1 MISQDT
7 KSDPTRRTLRS
18 VRRNYKELLDGDDAT
33 RKSIAEEQNELANFS
48 GPGMEKMRKKMLLS
62 QKVKGKRRGRKDDEE
77 IVYTQEDQLMAES
90 KIVEEKKQ
98 EDDSDEYFDD
108 NYDGID
114 QDDMLD
120 DKPQEKKIFSQ
131 VGKKSAADRANEN
144 DGEGLDV
151 EDLNQEGQEADE
163 TVFIDNLPKD
173 EKALK
178 DMM

>member
-1 MISQDT
+1 
-7 KSDPTRRTLRS
+7 
-18 VRRNYKELLDGDDAT
+18 
-33 RKSIAEEQNELANFS
+33 
-48 GPGMEKMRKKMLLS
+48 MRKKMLLN
-62 QKVKGKRRGRKDDEE
+62 QKVRGGKRRGRKDEDEE

-90 KIVEEKKQ
+90 KMVEKEVGETKE
-98 EDDSDEYFDD
+98 EDSEEFFDD
-108 NYDGID
+108 NYDGMN

-120 DKPQEKKIFSQ
+120 EEKPEKKVFSQ

-173 EKALK
+173 ENSLK
-178 DMM
+178 EMLK